1 LAHGSGRDTIL
12 GGSGEDTL
20 FGGFDAGFERDFMF
34 GGDEEDTFYGQG
46 DYMKG
51 QEGND
56 TFHLQTG
63 GNIAIGGEGNDIFHG
78 YDEGAVASWANL
90 ATNYMFGG
98 EGSDIFYGGHS
109 SEYIDGG
116 AGNDIVFGGEFNGY
130 GASPD
135 TLRGG
140 AGDDIVIGAEFALGS
155 MLYGDDGNDT
165 IYAGKNSY
173 ATVYG
178 GTDNDTIFAQS
189 SEQTRLYGEDGNDL
203 ITFGKEG
210 AAGYIREANSGH
222 GGSGDDVLVVWYGQS
237 VSLSGGE
244 GNDIFKFKDTTNVGQ
259 VENLS
264 NAHLSIVDFE
274 TGDLIDLSDA
284 RDVNGGDFTEADL
297 NLWYSNLGYGS
308 GVLVPFRTNSDGSFE
323 SLIEMA
329 NAPAVLTALD
339 LAPRAV
345 DQSAPSSTPQA
356 FLQTRDQ
363 RQSPLTV
370 RRPIPAESQV
380 RANH

>member
-1 LAHGSGRDTIL
+1 MNIFGSNLSELLVGTIADDVIRGRGGNDNISGNGGDDSIDGGSGRDTIL

-130 GASPD
+130 GALPD

-178 GTDNDTIFAQS
+178 GTDNDRIFAQS
-189 SEQTRLYGEDGNDL
+189 SEQTRLYGEDGN
-203 ITFGKEG
+203 
-210 AAGYIREANSGH
+210 
-222 GGSGDDVLVVWYGQS
+222 LVVWYGQS

-244 GNDIFKFKDTTNVGQ
+244 GNDIFKFKDSTNVGQ

-329 NAPAVLTALD
+329 NATLQVKSDTFLTID
-339 LAPRAV
+339 
-345 DQSAPSSTPQA
+345 DFA
-356 FLQTRDQ
+356 F
-363 RQSPLTV
+363 V
-370 RRPIPAESQV
+370 
-380 RANH
+380 